1 MVKRVNLLAFMWF
14 FGYLCNVEKE
24 KRFSFRSLLY
34 TPFVGS
40 EYKVKRANV

>member
-24 KRFSFRSLLY
+24 KKGFLFAHCFARPLWVVSIR
-34 TPFVGS
+34 
-40 EYKVKRANV
+40 